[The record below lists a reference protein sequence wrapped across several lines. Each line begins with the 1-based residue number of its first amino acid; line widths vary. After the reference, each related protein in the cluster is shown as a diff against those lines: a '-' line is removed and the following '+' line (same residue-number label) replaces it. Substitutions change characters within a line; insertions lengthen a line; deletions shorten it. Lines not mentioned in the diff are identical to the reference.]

1 MKCVK
6 EPVRDSL
13 SAPFEHP
20 ATLAALE
27 TELINLITES
37 LWQLERIAELQNK
50 IRAITRS
57 MEQGLATLNIM
68 PLDSSGSL
76 N

>member
-1 MKCVK
+1 VKCVK
-6 EPVRDSL
+6 ESIRDSV
-13 SAPFEHP
+13 SAPIEHP

-37 LWQLERIAELQNK
+37 LWQMERIAELQNK
-50 IRAITRS
+50 IRAITQS
-57 MEQGLATLNIM
+57 MEQGLATLNIA